1 MKHFLHW
8 FSWAICVAVAYA
20 IQLAYGPI
28 GYFVALVALGAVMIM
43 QWVEGRISVEK
54 NWRYDFWRKQ

>member
-20 IQLAYGPI
+20 IQLAYGSTWYI
-28 GYFVALVALGAVMIM
+28 VALVALGAVMIM
-43 QWVEGRISVEK
+43 QWVEGRLSVEK
-54 NWRYDFWRKQ
+54 SRRCGFWGKS